1 MGYNGLSVNAG
12 QIGEEL
18 KRELQFP
25 TSVITY
31 KQMSY
36 DSMISAALNYY
47 EQMMLKSRFSFKSH
61 ALATDEQKQYAEFME
76 ECINDM
82 EHSWQDFIQEVSSM
96 NTYGF
101 CVNEIVL
108 RKRLKSKGSKYND
121 GKIGIHKLPIRSQD
135 SITKWVYD
143 EEQNLIGVTQSV
155 AKTGDAVKH
164 YLKLCNGNR
173 AVAFCVSVAHAEHVA
188 ESFNLVGVPS
198 ESLDGTLS

>member
-1 MGYNGLSVNAG
+1 MSRTRKIEKANVPNILISEMGYNGLSVNAG

-25 TSVITY
+25 TSIITY

-61 ALATDEQKQYAEFME
+61 ALATDEQKQYAVFME

-121 GKIGIHKLPIRSQD
+121 GKVGIHKLPIRSQD
-135 SITKWVYD
+135 RK
-143 EEQNLIGVTQSV
+143 EMG
-155 AKTGDAVKH
+155 
-164 YLKLCNGNR
+164 
-173 AVAFCVSVAHAEHVA
+173 
-188 ESFNLVGVPS
+188 
-198 ESLDGTLS
+198 